1 MIKLLN
7 SKKGVS
13 PRVIGTIIGGLL
25 ITTFMSMLGIVLLD
39 RILNVFE
46 TSSIYTPNMAGVIS
60 SFRGSYYWWD
70 YIIMFLMVFFI
81 VGVAIT
87 SYRLKSRPIGF
98 IISFI
103 LAPFYGFISYFM
115 NYYFIQLISP
125 AELQAVQAYFP
136 ISLIICTNLHWIAL
150 ITVIVGAVFAYNY
163 STNNEGGS
171 EGYLA

>member
-13 PRVIGTIIGGLL
+13 PRVVFMIIGGLL
-25 ITTFMSMLGIVLLD
+25 ITTFMSMMGILILD
-39 RILNVFE
+39 EILNAFE
-46 TSSIYTPNMAGVIS
+46 TSSVYTSNMSGVITA
-60 SFRGSYYWWD
+60 FRASYYWWD
-70 YIIMFLMVFFI
+70 YIIMFLLVFFI

-87 SYRLKSRPIGF
+87 SYKLKAKPIGF

-115 NYYFIQLISP
+115 NYYFIELISP
-125 AELQAVQAYFP
+125 TQLQAVQVYFP

-163 STNNEGGS
+163 NTSNQSGGG
-171 EGYLA
+171 GYLA